1 MKFSVKAKKH
11 LGQHFLNDPSVAQDV
26 ALLFAKHPQSLPVL
40 EIGPGTGVLTEHL
53 LQYYPSVSA
62 IEIDTESVAYL
73 TTHFVPK
80 GLHLTEGDFLKHS
93 FDLSQIAND
102 MLIIGNFPYNI
113 SSQIVFKIL
122 DNVEHV
128 QGFGGMF
135 QKEVAERLVAKEG
148 SKTYGILSV
157 LLNAFYDCEYAFTV
171 GPEKFTPPPKV
182 FTGVIKCVRKAN
194 IVLPCSKTLFFEVV
208 KAAFN
213 QRRKTLRNALHKFN
227 LQESHE
233 FAKLRAEQLSVQDFI
248 KLTQFIEQQ

>member
-1 MKFSVKAKKH
+1 MKFTVKAKKH

-26 ALLFAKHPQSLPVL
+26 ALLFAQHPQKLPVL
-40 EIGPGTGVLTEHL
+40 EIGPGTGVLTEFL
-53 LQYYPSVSA
+53 IQNYASVSA
-62 IEIDTESVAYL
+62 VEIDTESVAYL
-73 TTHFVPK
+73 NTHFVPR
-80 GLHLTEGDFLKHS
+80 GLNLIGGDFLKPH
-93 FDLSQIAND
+93 FDLSKIAND

-122 DNVEHV
+122 DNIEHV

-157 LLNAFYDCEYAFTV
+157 LLNAYYDSAYAFTV

-182 FTGVIKCVRKAN
+182 KTGVIKCVRKAN
-194 IVLPCSKTLFFEVV
+194 VVLPCGKALFFEVV

-227 LQESHE
+227 LHESHE